1 MKTLI
6 LNGSPRRLG
15 DTAFLLSVFEDA
27 MAEKCQRV
35 DAYYLDFSPCID
47 CRGCWKTPGCVIQ
60 DGMSEVYRMIEESD
74 NILIAS
80 PIYFGQLTGPLI
92 SLGSRLQAY
101 YCAEAFQN
109 RLLLKKNKKGA
120 VLLVG
125 GGDGK
130 CDCARRA
137 ASIFLGQMGVVDKLP
152 AAVYQ
157 NTNAVP
163 ARDSREAVSMAL
175 DIAKFFKERK

>member
-109 RLLLKKNKKGA
+109 RPLLKRIKKGQFFW
-120 VLLVG
+120 L
-125 GGDGK
+125 
-130 CDCARRA
+130 
-137 ASIFLGQMGVVDKLP
+137 
-152 AAVYQ
+152 AAVMASV
-157 NTNAVP
+157 TVP
-163 ARDSREAVSMAL
+163 GVQHR
-175 DIAKFFKERK
+175 FF

>member
-6 LNGSPRRLG
+6 LNGSPRRAG
-15 DTAFLLSVFEDA
+15 DTAFLLSVFEEA
-27 MAEKCQRV
+27 MGEKCQRV

-47 CRGCWKTPGCVIQ
+47 CRGCWKTPGCVIK
-60 DGMSEVYRMIEESD
+60 DGMSDVYRMIEESE

-101 YCAEAFQN
+101 YCAEAFQK
-109 RLLLKKNKKGA
+109 RPLLKKDKKGA

-137 ASIFLGQMGVVDKLP
+137 ASVFLSQMGVRDKLP
-152 AAVYQ
+152 AEVYQ
-157 NTNAVP
+157 NTNVVP
-163 ARDSREAVSMAL
+163 AKDSSEAAGMAL
-175 DIAKFFKERK
+175 GIARFFKEEK